1 MFTAFK
7 CPPYSPA
14 LDAIDDH
21 QHYSDMGDLYH
32 GRDSKNAEST
42 TTFNSLWQRGKI
54 SQLDFSR
61 LQITV
66 KWFLFFY
73 PTQFK
78 CLILATMAIIGQK
91 NPKQKQLATVRLQ
104 LVQAV
109 SPLFTLSVNMP
120 IFHIHLLWMTTSNFV
135 KGVQYELMDQWSSQ
149 ACFAFFHISKVW
161 LQFRRWNVRWEGRG
175 WVEKRENRDIMKIY
189 M

>member
-1 MFTAFK
+1 MITSCQYGQKSAEWFQQ
-7 CPPYSPA
+7 
-14 LDAIDDH
+14 L
-21 QHYSDMGDLYH
+21 
-32 GRDSKNAEST
+32 AEST

-66 KWFLFFY
+66 KWFLFSY

-91 NPKQKQLATVRLQ
+91 PPKQKQLATARLQ
-104 LVQAV
+104 LVQTV
-109 SPLFTLSVNMP
+109 SPPFTLAVNMT
-120 IFHIHLLWMTTSNFV
+120 IFHIYLLWMTTSNFV

>member
-1 MFTAFK
+1 MITSCQYGQKSAEWFQQ
-7 CPPYSPA
+7 
-14 LDAIDDH
+14 L
-21 QHYSDMGDLYH
+21 
-32 GRDSKNAEST
+32 AEST

-66 KWFLFFY
+66 KWFLFSY

-78 CLILATMAIIGQK
+78 CLILATVAIIGQK
-91 NPKQKQLATVRLQ
+91 TQNKNSWPLFVCLSQT
-104 LVQAV
+104 V
-109 SPLFTLSVNMP
+109 SPLFTLAVNMP
-120 IFHIHLLWMTTSNFV
+120 IFHIYLLWMAMSNFV

-175 WVEKRENRDIMKIY
+175 WVGKRENRDIMKIY